1 MKKNRTFIRKNVPQ
15 RISFSDDELD
25 NFNCRKLVEIIGHFL
40 ELSKVYEADMMISQG
55 GEGEESV
62 DVYISFTGNKKH
74 KKHKKSLATFFS
86 NGIFIE
92 GEFWHIINR
101 AFSIGKPSSLAF
113 WDFTLKKAEI
123 TDEEMRSLS
132 RMPIYDYSTP

>member
-15 RISFSDDELD
+15 RISFYDDKLN

-40 ELSKVYEADMMISQG
+40 NLSKVYEADVMISQG
-55 GEGEESV
+55 DEVEESV
-62 DVYISFTGNKKH
+62 DVYISFAGN
-74 KKHKKSLATFFS
+74 KKHKKSLATFFQ